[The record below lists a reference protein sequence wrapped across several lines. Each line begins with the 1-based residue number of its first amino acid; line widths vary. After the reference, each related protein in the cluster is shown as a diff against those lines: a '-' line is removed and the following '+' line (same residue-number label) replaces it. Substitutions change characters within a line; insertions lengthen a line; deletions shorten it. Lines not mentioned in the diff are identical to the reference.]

1 MTPLVSYYDDKVIFT
16 TGLTGCMGMVM
27 AEKLLRCTRVKR
39 IYGLV
44 RAKPGQEQQR
54 LHETW
59 LECAPNVAQRMIAD
73 GRVVA
78 VNGDIAAGPL
88 LGMDEATAQRIRDE
102 AHIVM
107 SLAADI
113 SLGKKAK
120 DLAATNIYGVLA
132 VAELARSCS
141 KLERFVFVSTLY
153 SQSHQLAA
161 FGEDLAQ
168 IAGSNPEDE
177 LTALMSTGPAFDISP
192 WHYGYACKGDSLPCL
207 LGGQSDRL
215 TPCSTDAKNL
225 VERLLVQRY
234 PNLPTLIIRPAVVGP
249 A

>member
-1 MTPLVSYYDDKVIFT
+1 
-16 TGLTGCMGMVM
+16 
-27 AEKLLRCTRVKR
+27 
-39 IYGLV
+39 
-44 RAKPGQEQQR
+44 
-54 LHETW
+54 
-59 LECAPNVAQRMIAD
+59 
-73 GRVVA
+73 
-78 VNGDIAAGPL
+78 
-88 LGMDEATAQRIRDE
+88 
-102 AHIVM
+102 
-107 SLAADI
+107 
-113 SLGKKAK
+113 
-120 DLAATNIYGVLA
+120 
-132 VAELARSCS
+132 
-141 KLERFVFVSTLY
+141 VFVSTLY